1 MLQASSGHRGGS
13 AMTEEVEPTESR
25 FRLSPKAIGAL
36 VVAVL
41 ALVFVFQNTAERRVH
56 FWFWNA
62 SMPMW
67 VWFLALLAA
76 GVVIGSL
83 FPWLRP
89 RRGES

>member
-1 MLQASSGHRGGS
+1 
-13 AMTEEVEPTESR
+13 MTEEVEPAESR
-25 FRLSPKAIGAL
+25 FRPSPKAIGAL

-56 FWFWNA
+56 FWFWYA

>member
-1 MLQASSGHRGGS
+1 MAESDER
-13 AMTEEVEPTESR
+13 TESR
-25 FRLSPKAIGAL
+25 FRPSPKAVGAL
-36 VVAVL
+36 VLAVL

-56 FWFWNA
+56 FWFWHV

-89 RRGES
+89 RGRKDD